1 MLKGYSKEQLE
12 WKNNLNEEFD
22 ILLSDIVIEMSNAYE
37 ISLENCLKLFKDNFK
52 LGFEEIKNLIRQK
65 YHLRKINVND
75 LNNFRYNID
84 SIAKINDLVPYEFKR
99 IYIKRSSF
107 PKNTVICIQNL
118 NELHYRVENK
128 IINNLSVSEV
138 DRNANDYIFCDKYG
152 N

>member
-52 LGFEEIKNLIRQK
+52 LGVEEIKNLIRQK